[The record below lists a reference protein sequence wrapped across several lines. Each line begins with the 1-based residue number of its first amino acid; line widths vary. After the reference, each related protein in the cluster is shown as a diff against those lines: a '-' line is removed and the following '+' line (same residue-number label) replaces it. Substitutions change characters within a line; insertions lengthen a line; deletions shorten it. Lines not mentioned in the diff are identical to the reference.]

1 MAEPGT
7 VSVARSD
14 AVLRIALDRPEVRN
28 AMNPEMIAELRAAFD
43 AAAADGAVRIVV
55 VEGNGPAFCAG
66 GDLNWMSD
74 VFGKSEEEVTAESRE
89 LMEMYRAIDTCPK
102 LVVARV
108 HGAVF
113 AGAMGIIA
121 ASDVVIA
128 ERETRFCVSEVRIG
142 LAPGLI
148 AALLLPRIGPHWL
161 RYLAK
166 SAIVFDADTALRANL
181 VHEIAS
187 GVEEL
192 DARVAAHVELG
203 LQASPDAIAATGRLI
218 AALGGAADEDAFARG
233 LEVNVEARFS
243 GAAQEGISAFLEKRR
258 PAWWA
263 SGDG

>member
-1 MAEPGT
+1 MADPGT
-7 VSVARSD
+7 VGIDRSGAVMRVA
-14 AVLRIALDRPEVRN
+14 LNRPEVRN
-28 AMNPEMIAELRAAFD
+28 AMNPAMIAELRAAFED
-43 AAAADGAVRIVV
+43 ASADDSVRIVV

-66 GDLNWMSD
+66 GDLNWMRD

-89 LMEMYRAIDTCPK
+89 LLEMYRAIDGCPK
-102 LVVARV
+102 LVIARV

-113 AGAMGIIA
+113 AGAMGIVA
-121 ASDVVIA
+121 SSDVVIA
-128 ERETRFCVSEVRIG
+128 ERDTRFCVSEVRVG

-181 VHEIAS
+181 VHETAS
-187 GVEEL
+187 GEGEL

-218 AALGGAADEDAFARG
+218 ATLGGAADGDSFARG

-258 PAWWA
+258 PAWWPPA
-263 SGDG
+263 DG